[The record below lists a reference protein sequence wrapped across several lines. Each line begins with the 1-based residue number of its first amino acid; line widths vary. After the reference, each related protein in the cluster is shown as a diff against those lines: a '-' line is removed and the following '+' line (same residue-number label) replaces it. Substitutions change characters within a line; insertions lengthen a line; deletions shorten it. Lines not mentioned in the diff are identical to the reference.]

1 MLLPIRVCCSSMH
14 AYVKGMCAP
23 WCRQARDDLQ
33 ALKLEEAALQAGSA
47 KPVAG
52 VSQEQQDVFL

>member
-1 MLLPIRVCCSSMH
+1 MQPFTNLAC
-14 AYVKGMCAP
+14 AYLWG
-23 WCRQARDDLQ
+23 RQARDDLQ

-52 VSQEQQDVFL
+52 VSQEQQDIFL